1 MRYLIVLSAALLSSA
16 ALAQGQGGSSVFDQ
30 FDADSDGNISQSEA
44 RANATLA
51 QNFSA
56 ADTDGD
62 GKLSKAEFEAAF
74 TRSSQSPEDSGQ

>member
-1 MRYLIVLSAALLSSA
+1 MRYLVIVSAALFSSV
-16 ALAQGQGGSSVFDQ
+16 ALAQGQSGSSVFDQ
-30 FDADSDGNISQSEA
+30 FDADRDGNISQSEA

-62 GKLSKAEFEAAF
+62 GKLSKEEFNAAF
-74 TRSSQSPEDSGQ
+74 TRSSEPSEGAAR